1 MYRGKRSK
9 KETIYTI
16 FIGLCIYLYIYIQT
30 SALFRV
36 VFEPLCFDFSHV
48 NLQLRTSANEDEVI
62 GIFVRGGHAATL
74 SLHMTTWARWET
86 RAIAQSGACV
96 DDSFSL
102 LGAVGGSQ
110 KGHAVLRLGTVDVW
124 HLASDTI
131 VNSRWVHTAFPI
143 RSSGSALNAR
153 VLLWSIH
160 KQRCPGMCRGI
171 FLPHR
176 I

>member
-74 SLHMTTWARWET
+74 SLHMTTWAR
-86 RAIAQSGACV
+86 
-96 DDSFSL
+96 
-102 LGAVGGSQ
+102 
-110 KGHAVLRLGTVDVW
+110 
-124 HLASDTI
+124 
-131 VNSRWVHTAFPI
+131 
-143 RSSGSALNAR
+143 
-153 VLLWSIH
+153 
-160 KQRCPGMCRGI
+160 
-171 FLPHR
+171 
-176 I
+176 